1 MPTPEGPSAG
11 VNTAVVLC
19 HADRELV
26 LLPGKYLI
34 GRSRSCHLV
43 VNDDLVSR
51 RHAELEVCLDGRVML
66 RNLSSHNGITV
77 NQQQIASQLTA
88 LSSGDTFVIGAET
101 FQIFLSGD
109 ALESATMKVVEVVTD
124 AASTVVKR
132 SSNSVTDATR
142 ATHDLDLVAAVADC
156 AIADGRFGEAEK
168 ILAKHLRG
176 VLADIRGLR
185 QTGTEVRD
193 KAYKYSLRLA
203 EVTRKP
209 EWFDL
214 AVDLLFVQGIVCSGP
229 QVEELLRV
237 RKLLGKLDP
246 HRLEQYAELVRYK
259 GDTVQNRRIASLLD
273 TIVNYGK
280 SG

>member
-51 RHAELEVCLDGRVML
+51 RHAELEVGLDGRVML
-66 RNLSSHNGITV
+66 RDLSSHNGITV

-214 AVDLLFVQGIVCSGP
+214 AVDLLFVQGIVCSEQ

>member
-43 VNDDLVSR
+43 VNDELVSR
-51 RHAELEVCLDGRVML
+51 RHAELEVGLDGRVML
-66 RNLSSHNGITV
+66 RDLSSHNGITV
-77 NQQQIASQLTA
+77 NQRQIASQLTA
-88 LSSGDTFVIGAET
+88 LSSGDTFVIGAES
-101 FQIFLSGD
+101 FQIFISGD

-168 ILAKHLRG
+168 ILAQHLRG

-185 QTGTEVRD
+185 QTGTEVRN

-214 AVDLLFVQGIVCSGP
+214 AVDLLFVQGIVCSEQ

-246 HRLEQYAELVRYK
+246 HRIEQYAELVRYK
-259 GDTVQNRRIASLLD
+259 GETVQNRRIALLLD
-273 TIVNYGK
+273 AIVNYGK